1 MSDRAVSPVVGVV
14 CLVAVTV
21 ALAVGVGA
29 STQVTTPPEP
39 TTASFD
45 ATVEGTGEVT
55 VRHRGGDS
63 IDPANLD
70 VHVRIDGEP
79 LDRQPPV
86 PFFSARG
93 FESGPTG
100 PFNSA
105 RSERWRAGETAS
117 FRVAGTNDPSIRPG
131 DTVAIRI
138 SVDGHDVARIETT
151 A

>member
-1 MSDRAVSPVVGVV
+1 MSDRAVSPALGVV
-14 CLVAVTV
+14 CLVAITV
-21 ALAVGVGA
+21 ALAAGVGA
-29 STQVTTPPEP
+29 STQLTTPPEP
-39 TTASFD
+39 TVASFE
-45 ATVEGTGEVT
+45 ATVEKTGEVT
-55 VRHRGGDS
+55 VRHRAGDS
-63 IDPANLD
+63 IDPADLD
-70 VHVRIDGEP
+70 VRVRIDGEP

-105 RSERWRAGETAS
+105 RSDRWRAGETAS
-117 FRVAGTNDPSIRPG
+117 FHIASTNSPGIRPG